1 MCGFQFSYSLD
12 MGAGFI
18 HGFNKKDEEGN
29 IDVGFFR
36 SGERRK
42 PTYHK

>member
-18 HGFNKKDEEGN
+18 HGFNKNDEEGN